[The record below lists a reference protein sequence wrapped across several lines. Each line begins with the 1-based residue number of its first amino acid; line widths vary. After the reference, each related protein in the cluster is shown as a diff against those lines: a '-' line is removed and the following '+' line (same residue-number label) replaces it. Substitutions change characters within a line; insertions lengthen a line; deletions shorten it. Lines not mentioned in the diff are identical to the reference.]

1 MAELSAAP
9 LSSRRRFVIVAVVLA
24 AVIGRTVDASAE
36 VTRAQLDEARGLV
49 NAKQGEVDER
59 LVQLDFIASQQDHT
73 LARIE
78 RIEADIA
85 DRDREIALAAL
96 AAKERA
102 LDMYLN
108 FGSGTSATSAMSPE
122 SIGILGA
129 RSAYL
134 DALVDEDLDAVN
146 VLVSLQEDRSRL
158 TGELEQLLVE
168 QAEQAAEIQL
178 QMNALLEELDEINTD
193 YRALAEQWEREEAV
207 RERARQAERDAAQRA
222 AAARGGFATSAHID
236 PSGRTCPIP
245 PGYGNTF
252 RDSWGEPRAYRNG
265 VHHGT
270 DIVAATGTPLVAM
283 ENGTIV
289 NGSPS
294 WHWAGGNQLYIRGDS
309 GDIYYYAHHNGFAS
323 GISSGSRVG
332 VAQIVGYLGSTGASA
347 MPHLHLGLQP
357 GGGPL
362 TNPYQLLLKLCR

>member
-1 MAELSAAP
+1 MAELAPAP
-9 LSSRRRFVIVAVVLA
+9 LSSWRRFAIVTVVLT
-24 AVIGRTVDASAE
+24 AVIGQTIAASAE
-36 VTRAQLDEARGLV
+36 VTRAQLDEARGRV
-49 NAKQGEVDER
+49 NAKQSEVDER
-59 LVQLDFIASQQDHT
+59 LAQLDFIALQQDHT
-73 LARIE
+73 LARIG

-85 DRDREIALAAL
+85 NRDREIALAEL

-108 FGSGTSATSAMSPE
+108 FGSSTSAISAMSPE

-146 VLVSLQEDRSRL
+146 LLVSLQEDRSRL
-158 TGELEQLLVE
+158 TDELEQLLVV
-168 QAEQAAEIQL
+168 QAEQAAEVQV
-178 QMNALLEELDEINTD
+178 QMNALLDDLEVINTE

-207 RERARQAERDAAQRA
+207 RERARRAAQEAAQRA

-236 PSGRTCPIP
+236 PSGRTCPVP

-252 RDSWGEPRAYRNG
+252 RDSWLEPRPYRNG

-294 WHWAGGNQLYIRGDS
+294 WHWAGGNQLYLRGDS
-309 GDIYYYAHHNGFAS
+309 GDVYYYAHLHGFAP

-332 VAQIVGYLGSTGASA
+332 VTQIIGYVGSTGASS